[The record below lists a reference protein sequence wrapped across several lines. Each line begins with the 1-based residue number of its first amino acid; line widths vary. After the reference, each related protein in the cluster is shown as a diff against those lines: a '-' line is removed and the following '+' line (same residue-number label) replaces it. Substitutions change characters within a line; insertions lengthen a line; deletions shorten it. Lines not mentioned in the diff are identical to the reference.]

1 VRPALIAFA
10 AGSVV
15 TSGAWLIGQ
24 SFGSTEPLS
33 PVLEVESRAQ
43 TLEDVVKKTD
53 EESAVRTSSSALI
66 RKCGA
71 SEFTAEMGHT
81 GPRSRVNIAPG
92 NETVIDCIL
101 TNAQKEGFPLF
112 ISFKAP

>member
-1 VRPALIAFA
+1 M
-10 AGSVV
+10 V

-24 SFGSTEPLS
+24 SIGSTKPVS
-33 PVLEVESRAQ
+33 PVLEVESRGQ

-53 EESAVRTSSSALI
+53 EETAVRTSSSGFV

-71 SEFTAEMGHT
+71 SEFTTEMGHT

-101 TNAQKEGFPLF
+101 TNAPKEGFPLF
-112 ISFKAP
+112 ISFKAD